1 MTRLPNN
8 DPSNQIATTGVPIQ
22 AADDLTAVIYA
33 RTSSPGQQKGY
44 SIDEQVRQCW
54 QRCSSLGWT
63 VSHIFRDEAVS
74 GSDTDREMFQ
84 KMLSRAEAGWFDVIV
99 VWKLDRFSRSLMHAV
114 QLEQKL
120 RSWGV
125 GLHSVTEHID
135 TTTPTGRFNFRNI
148 SSASELERDLIKQR
162 TQMGM
167 IGLAAN
173 HQWPNDSPPLGY
185 QKCEDATLET
195 IPAEADLVRTIF
207 DRYLR
212 LRSMPDVATELGSQS
227 HPECRQLEWTPDRV
241 GKILKNELYIGEYN
255 VAGVDEY
262 VEEYQIV
269 EKRRFETVTQ
279 VRTRFQRGR
288 KSSRAKMPRNRKERR
303 IQNITEQ
310 YSDFLNT
317 NK

>member
-33 RTSSPGQQKGY
+33 RTSSPGQQEGY

-114 QLEQKL
+114 QLEQEL
-120 RSWGV
+120 RSWDV

-173 HQWPNDSPPLGY
+173 HQWPNDNPPLGY
-185 QKCEDATLET
+185 RKCEDATLEI

-212 LRSMPDVATELGSQS
+212 LRSMPDVATELEAES
-227 HPECRQLEWTPDRV
+227 HPECRQLEWTPHRV
-241 GKILKNELYIGEYN
+241 GKILKNEIYIGEYT
-255 VAGVDEY
+255 VADVDEY

-279 VRTRFQRGR
+279 VRNRFQRAR
-288 KSSRAKMPRNRKERR
+288 KSVRSEMPRNRKERR
-303 IQNITEQ
+303 VQNVTNQ
-310 YSDFLNT
+310 YSEFLET
-317 NK
+317 Q

>member
-22 AADDLTAVIYA
+22 AADDLTAVIYT
-33 RTSSPGQQKGY
+33 RTSSPGQQEGY

-63 VSHIFRDEAVS
+63 VSHVFRDEAVS

-84 KMLSRAEAGWFDVIV
+84 KMLNRAEAGWFDVIV

-120 RSWGV
+120 RSWDV

-173 HQWPNDSPPLGY
+173 HQWPNDNPPLGY
-185 QKCEDATLET
+185 RKCEDATLEI
-195 IPAEADLVRTIF
+195 IPAEADLVRHIF

-212 LRSMPDVATELGSQS
+212 LRSMPDVATELEEQS
-227 HPECRQLEWTPDRV
+227 HPECRQLTWTPARV
-241 GKILKNELYIGEYN
+241 GKILKNEIYIGEYD
-255 VAGVDEY
+255 VADVGEY
-262 VEEYQIV
+262 VKEYQIV
-269 EKRRFETVTQ
+269 EERRFETVTQ
-279 VRTRFQRGR
+279 VRNRFQRGG
-288 KSSRAKMPRNRKERR
+288 KSKRSEMPSNRKEKR

-310 YSDFLNT
+310 YSEFLET
-317 NK
+317 Q

>member
-8 DPSNQIATTGVPIQ
+8 DHSNQIATTGVPIQ

-120 RSWGV
+120 RSWDV

-148 SSASELERDLIKQR
+148 SSASELERDLIRQR

-173 HQWPNDSPPLGY
+173 HQWPNNSPPLGY
-185 QKCEDATLET
+185 RKSEDATLE
-195 IPAEADLVRTIF
+195 IISPEAELVRTIF

-212 LRSMPDVATELGSQS
+212 LRSMPDVATELEAQS
-227 HPECRQLEWTPDRV
+227 YPECRELKWTPHRV
-241 GKILKNELYIGEYN
+241 GKILKNELYVGKYN
-255 VAGVDEY
+255 VADVDEY

-269 EKRRFETVTQ
+269 EQRRFETVTQ

-288 KSSRAKMPRNRKERR
+288 KSKRPEMTNKRKEKRL
-303 IQNITEQ
+303 QNIADQ
-310 YSDFLNT
+310 YSEFLKT
-317 NK
+317 Q

>member
-1 MTRLPNN
+1 MTRLPNDN
-8 DPSNQIATTGVPIQ
+8 SSNQIATTGVPIQ
-22 AADDLTAVIYA
+22 AADDLIAVIYT
-33 RTSSPGQQKGY
+33 RTSSPGQQQGY

-63 VSHIFRDEAVS
+63 VSHVFRDEAVS

-120 RSWGV
+120 RSWDV

-173 HQWPNDSPPLGY
+173 HQWPNDNPPLGY
-185 QKCEDATLET
+185 KKCEDATLEI

-212 LRSMPDVATELGSQS
+212 LRSMPDVATELESQS

-241 GKILKNELYIGEYN
+241 GNILKNEIYIGQYN

-262 VEEYQIV
+262 VEEYQIL
-269 EKRRFETVTQ
+269 EERRFETVTQ
-279 VRTRFQRGR
+279 VRNRFQRGR
-288 KSSRAKMPRNRKERR
+288 KSARSKMPSDRKERR
-303 IQNITEQ
+303 IQNIIEQ
-310 YSDFLNT
+310 YSEFLET
-317 NK
+317 K

>member
-1 MTRLPNN
+1 MTRLPNT
-8 DPSNQIATTGVPIQ
+8 DPSNQLATTGVPIQ
-22 AADDLTAVIYA
+22 AADDLTAVIYV
-33 RTSSPGQQKGY
+33 RTSSPGQQEGH

-114 QLEQKL
+114 QLEEKL
-120 RSWGV
+120 RGWDV

-148 SSASELERDLIKQR
+148 ASASELERDLIKQR

-167 IGLAAN
+167 IGLASN
-173 HQWPNDSPPLGY
+173 HQWPNDNPPLGY
-185 QKCEDATLET
+185 RKCEDATLEI
-195 IPAEADLVRTIF
+195 IPAEADLVRHIF

-212 LRSMPDVATELGSQS
+212 LRSMPDVATELEEQSQ
-227 HPECRQLEWTPDRV
+227 PGCRELEWTPDRV

-255 VAGVDEY
+255 VADVDEY

-279 VRTRFQRGR
+279 VRNRFQRAR
-288 KSSRAKMPRNRKERR
+288 KSMRSGMPSNRKERR
-303 IQNITEQ
+303 IQNVTEQ
-310 YSDFLNT
+310 YSEFLEAQ
-317 NK
+317 

>member
-22 AADDLTAVIYA
+22 AADDLTAVIYT
-33 RTSSPGQQKGY
+33 RTSSPGQQQGY

-173 HQWPNDSPPLGY
+173 HQWPNDTPPLGY
-185 QKCEDATLET
+185 RKCEDSTLEI

-212 LRSMPDVATELGSQS
+212 LRSMPDVATELESQS
-227 HPECRQLEWTPDRV
+227 YPECRQLEWTPDRV

-262 VEEYQIV
+262 VEEYHII
-269 EKRRFETVTQ
+269 EDRRFETVTQ

-288 KSSRAKMPRNRKERR
+288 KSSRSKMPRNRKERR